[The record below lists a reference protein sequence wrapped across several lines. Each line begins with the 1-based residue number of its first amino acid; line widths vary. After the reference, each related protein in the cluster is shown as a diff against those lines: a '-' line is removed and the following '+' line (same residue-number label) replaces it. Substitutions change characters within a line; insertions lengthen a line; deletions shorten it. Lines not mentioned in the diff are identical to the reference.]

1 MLGFLIPMAGT
12 RNILVHSY
20 DKIDDSIIYGI
31 LKKHLSKIMNFI
43 DVIQSNYRAYVQ
55 FRGSEFH
62 TRNAR
67 FQQPQEQRRAKAQ
80 R

>member
-1 MLGFLIPMAGT
+1 MYMGSWITFAIGH
-12 RNILVHSY
+12 RW
-20 DKIDDSIIYGI
+20 
-31 LKKHLSKIMNFI
+31 
-43 DVIQSNYRAYVQ
+43 AYVK

-67 FQQPQEQRRAKAQ
+67 FWQPQEQRRAKAQ